1 MAPEEGLNTKNINI
15 TYTFLV
21 LGVIMS
27 EDSEKEVRI
36 TYETLYELLRREKS
50 KDELQKL
57 DESFFRDVL
66 KYLQEKSDMIKEAAG
81 KFDMFSVE
89 ERENTQIQLNNVRRI
104 LKELYSR
111 REKKIIDM
119 ALNKARTNSSII
131 DTSNLLAK
139 EHEMYNSLIKI
150 LDLFRKEVLLSLLE
164 MKNPGKST
172 VPVQEPEPVP
182 AEPSAEPGSS
192 PELKPLVPEQEPA
205 LLEQSAKTAPSSPE
219 PVKESVSDKIKVK
232 FLQKVEQFVGKELE
246 LYGPFEPET
255 TAELPKDIADILLNK
270 GSASIVE

>member
-1 MAPEEGLNTKNINI
+1 
-15 TYTFLV
+15 
-21 LGVIMS
+21 MS

-111 REKKIIDM
+111 REKKIIEM

-139 EHEMYNSLIKI
+139 EHEMYNSLIKT

-164 MKNPGKST
+164 MKNHEKSI
-172 VPVQEPEPVP
+172 VSVQEPEPVP
-182 AEPSAEPGSS
+182 AEPESS
-192 PELKPLVPEQEPA
+192 PELKSPVPEQEPA
-205 LLEQSAKTAPSSPE
+205 LPEQSAKTAPSSPE

>member
-1 MAPEEGLNTKNINI
+1 MNTKNINI
-15 TYTFLV
+15 TYAFLIS
-21 LGVIMS
+21 GESIMS

-36 TYETLYELLRREKS
+36 TYETLYEILRREKS
-50 KDELQKL
+50 MDELQKL

-66 KYLQEKSDMIKEAAG
+66 KYLQEKSAMVQEAAG

-111 REKKIIDM
+111 REKKIIEM
-119 ALNKARTNSSII
+119 ALNKAKTNSSII

-139 EHEMYNSLIKI
+139 EHEMYNSLIKT
-150 LDLFRKEVLLSLLE
+150 LDLYRKEVLLNLLE
-164 MKNPGKST
+164 MKNPEKSA
-172 VPVQEPEPVP
+172 VSVQEPESVP
-182 AEPSAEPGSS
+182 AEPPVKPAEPESS
-192 PELKPLVPEQEPA
+192 PEPTHPVPEPA
-205 LLEQSAKTAPSSPE
+205 LPEKTAPSSSE
-219 PVKESVSDKIKVK
+219 PIQEPASDKVKVK

-270 GSASIVE
+270 GSASIAE